1 MKGRYPMTEF
11 PAPPRRRAVPAILFV
26 FALAGLAAAQDQSGT
41 RKESRIDISSGG
53 TVNVANNAGS
63 VNLKPAAGRQLVI
76 AYTAHS
82 NKVEVDQESTVDKR
96 RIDLRTHALA
106 DQKPAADEAKV
117 DYEIG
122 VPQGVSITI
131 TTSTAPITADGLSG
145 GDISLESDTGQLTA
159 SNIARSH
166 LHVQSVAGS
175 VHLSNLNLDYV
186 DVSTTSGAIALANVN
201 GPKVKIASG
210 NGNITY
216 QGECSGAGDY
226 AFSTHSGNIDMT
238 LPQTASLDLTARSA
252 SGGVENDFPLQPRK
266 HSSFPVKQG
275 SSFAGTSNSGL
286 SSVELRS
293 ISGRIRVKKQ

>member
-1 MKGRYPMTEF
+1 MTEF
-11 PAPPRRRAVPAILFV
+11 PAPSGRRSVPAIVFI
-26 FALAGLAAAQDQSGT
+26 FALAGLAAAQEQNAA
-41 RKESRIDISSGG
+41 RKESRIDVASGA

-63 VNLKPAAGRQLVI
+63 VNLKPATGRQLVV
-76 AYTAHS
+76 AYTTHS
-82 NKVEVDQESTVDKR
+82 SKVEVDQESTVDKR
-96 RIDLRTHALA
+96 RIELRTHALA
-106 DQKPAADEAKV
+106 DQKPTADEAKV
-117 DYEIG
+117 DYEIS
-122 VPQGVSITI
+122 VPQGVSITV
-131 TTSTAPITADGLSG
+131 TTSTAPITAEGLSG

-159 SNIARSH
+159 SNITRSH

-175 VHLSNLNLDYV
+175 VHLANVNLGYV
-186 DVSTTSGAIALANVN
+186 DVSTSSGAIQLANVN

-238 LPQTASLDLTARSA
+238 LPQTASVDLTARSG
-252 SGGVENDFPLQPRK
+252 SGGVENDFPLQARK
-266 HSSFPVKQG
+266 HSSFPIKQG